1 MKLKEIRHCRNIMYV
16 LLISYVA
23 GEQLI
28 TPMKAQ
34 PRVAL
39 DIVVGMGDNKNFMSR
54 YIMRVIITIIDI
66 ITISV

>member
-1 MKLKEIRHCRNIMYV
+1 MYV

-28 TPMKAQ
+28 TPIKAQ

-39 DIVVGMGDNKNFMSR
+39 DIAA
-54 YIMRVIITIIDI
+54 IQC
-66 ITISV
+66 